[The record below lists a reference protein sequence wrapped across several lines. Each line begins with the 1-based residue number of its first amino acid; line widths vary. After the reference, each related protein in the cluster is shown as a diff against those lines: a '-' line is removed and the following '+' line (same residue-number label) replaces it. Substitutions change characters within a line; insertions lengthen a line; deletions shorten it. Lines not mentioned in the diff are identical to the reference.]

1 VVNRVESGL
10 FGGMSKMSKQDS
22 SRRGNAMTNN
32 ESRKSWQQKVFI
44 ILSVLLIISWI
55 AALIITL

>member
-1 VVNRVESGL
+1 
-10 FGGMSKMSKQDS
+10 MSKQDS
-22 SRRGNAMTNN
+22 SRRANAVTNN
-32 ESRKSWQQKVFI
+32 KPRQSWQQKVFI

>member
-1 VVNRVESGL
+1 
-10 FGGMSKMSKQDS
+10 MSKQDS
-22 SRRGNAMTNN
+22 SRRGNAITNN
-32 ESRKSWQQKVFI
+32 EPRKSWQQKVFI

>member
-1 VVNRVESGL
+1 
-10 FGGMSKMSKQDS
+10 MSKQDS